1 MGAHVAFSENSHS
14 HAQQQKLVS
23 PLVRSTCTGTFDFIE
38 QSLRCRIQSYT
49 NPIHTS
55 LAQKPKILA
64 TQRLARN
71 RNLHRNSP
79 FQSFNESGNAAE
91 DFRIV
96 QSLNAD
102 TLNLLCLHCFFE
114 LFENGSGWKSRP

>member
-1 MGAHVAFSENSHS
+1 MGAHVAFSETSHS
-14 HAQQQKLVS
+14 HAQQQKLVF
-23 PLVRSTCTGTFDFIE
+23 PLVRSICSGTFDFVE
-38 QSLRCRIQSYT
+38 QFLRCSIQSYT

-55 LAQKPKILA
+55 PGQKPKVLA

-71 RNLHRNSP
+71 RNLHRNP
-79 FQSFNESGNAAE
+79 LFQSLNESGNVAE

-102 TLNLLCLHCFFE
+102 TLYLLCLHCVFE
-114 LFENGSGWKSRP
+114 LFENGPGWKS